1 MPQQVKD
8 SEMIILRLYH
18 AFLNGHMALISFV
31 QVLKRSESLKLDFK
45 LCQWREIISIFLFST
60 EMITREV
67 QWLFGRCV
75 ESSCVHRR
83 AASALVSVR

>member
-45 LCQWREIISIFLFST
+45 LCQWREISIFLFST